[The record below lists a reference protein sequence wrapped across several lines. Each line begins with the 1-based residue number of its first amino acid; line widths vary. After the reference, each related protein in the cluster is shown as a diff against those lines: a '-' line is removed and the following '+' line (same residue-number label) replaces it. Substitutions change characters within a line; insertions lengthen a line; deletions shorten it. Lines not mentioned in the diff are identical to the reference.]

1 MFFLYT
7 SLNSLLPI
15 CSFVFFLSGIFGCV
29 GRYSEMYK
37 RIGQKIRNIF
47 FFKFLDSY
55 DTISKI
61 LVMKETDWNGMI
73 KQRKIPGKPF
83 KQMPG

>member
-1 MFFLYT
+1 MKHIFL
-7 SLNSLLPI
+7 
-15 CSFVFFLSGIFGCV
+15 
-29 GRYSEMYK
+29 
-37 RIGQKIRNIF
+37 
-47 FFKFLDSY
+47 KFLDSY
-55 DTISKI
+55 VTISKI